1 MKWIHIPINFP
12 SFQDLVQQARDYMRR
27 NLVTVNKFPV
37 DSKYKYLDRTVT
49 RPWHILPSIQGFRI
63 VLSPNDWLLTLFGLK
78 KRFPNRMTFDTWKN
92 DDSNGYIEY
101 MFERLSKE
109 VTLKK
114 FNEAAATL
122 WILMNSS
129 AYQAC
134 ALNHVS
140 KNWHRKLPIN
150 QVLHVMKEVKRL
162 VKSKETRLK
171 YARVYLQEK
180 NKLRPLGV
188 PALSWRVY
196 LHMYNNCIVQW
207 RLCTEGNK
215 QHGYLPGRGL
225 ITAWREITKRLN
237 SPHIFE
243 ADFKGFFNNVT
254 HKGLHKVL
262 TEELGFP
269 ISEANW
275 IKEVNKSPVKLTK
288 EDKIPEPDRAI
299 IFDTKGVLTDNAK
312 DNQFEFNDRLVK
324 GWEGRIPGEK
334 LIIGKEADLRG
345 LKTPDPNSILTM
357 FQGMATLTPI
367 PDARQGDINA
377 LSSGFHPDDKKA
389 GDDFYERAALYRK
402 TATRETIAMSWGISP
417 DRPSVQWL
425 EKDKGVPQG
434 APTSC
439 SLATLALRS
448 LESKYDVI
456 IYADDIIYFP
466 TTAKC
471 NPLKDLE
478 DTFYGI
484 EVNHEKS
491 KWLKQNGVWL
501 VESFKFLGIR
511 YFPESTRVVN
521 VSWFARL
528 TLQGITTTTEIV
540 PPRFIAETRKGAN
553 LEFTDRE
560 SLLSYLAIA
569 RELLLDS
576 KYLQRRFKHYS
587 LEKWLITRF
596 SHWNK
601 LNNKAK
607 LLFGEA
613 IVIGGDIVSPD
624 YYYSLSGIIKR
635 WLQKEKGVLH
645 YENPL
650 TGYLLSRMHSNS
662 WFINTKQDFTLTYCK
677 NSWIATAWERYSLQW
692 IVPRSRLNVFT
703 ASSFAIHD
711 LIDYLSRGSIRRR
724 KRKPIIRK
732 VYSKTKSPSWVLE
745 VLKMKKDLNL
755 TSFKDNVPF
764 NAPVSSRS
772 PDALKSVHLDIIR
785 PILLLFI
792 SLDLIIGFPLMS
804 FLYLWSSRRTRII
817 VSAEMKD
824 H

>member
-1 MKWIHIPINFP
+1 M
-12 SFQDLVQQARDYMRR
+12 V
-27 NLVTVNKFPV
+27 
-37 DSKYKYLDRTVT
+37 
-49 RPWHILPSIQGFRI
+49 
-63 VLSPNDWLLTLFGLK
+63 
-78 KRFPNRMTFDTWKN
+78 FDTWKN

-101 MFERLSKE
+101 MFGRISKE
-109 VTLKK
+109 VSQKK
-114 FNEAAATL
+114 FDEAAKTI
-122 WILMNSS
+122 WILMNSA
-129 AYQAC
+129 AYQCA
-134 ALNHVS
+134 ALNHVL
-140 KNWHRKLPIN
+140 KNWHRKLPLN
-150 QVLHVMKEVKRL
+150 QVIHVMKEVQRL
-162 VKSKETRLK
+162 VKNKETRLK

-180 NKLRPLGV
+180 DKLRPLGV
-188 PALSWRVY
+188 PAMSWRVY

-225 ITAWREITKRLN
+225 ITAWHEITKRLN
-237 SPHIFE
+237 SPNIYE

-275 IKEVNKSPVKLTK
+275 IKELNKSPVKLTK

-299 IFDTKGVLTDNAK
+299 IFDTKGVLTDNSK
-312 DNQFEFNDRLVK
+312 DNQLEFNDRLVK

-334 LIIGKEADLRG
+334 LIIGKPADLRN

-389 GDDFYERAALYRK
+389 GDDFYDRVAAYRK
-402 TATRETIAMSWGISP
+402 TATRETIAMSWGLSP
-417 DRPSVQWL
+417 DRPTVQWL

-448 LESKYDVI
+448 LESKLDVI

-466 TTAKC
+466 SKDDC
-471 NPLKDLE
+471 DPIKDLT

-484 EVNHEKS
+484 EVNIAKS
-491 KWLKQNGVWL
+491 KWLKRNGKWV

-511 YFPESTRVVN
+511 YFPERIEIVN
-521 VSWFARL
+521 LQWIARL
-528 TLQGITTTTEIV
+528 TLQGLTTYTMV
-540 PPRFIAETRKGAN
+540 KPAKFVAETRKGAN
-553 LEFTDRE
+553 LEFTDKE

-576 KYLQRRFKHYS
+576 KYLQKRFSHYS
-587 LEKWLITRF
+587 LEKWLLTRIT
-596 SHWNK
+596 HWSK
-601 LNNKAK
+601 LTNKAK

-613 IVIGGDIVSPD
+613 IVIGKDIVSPD
-624 YYYSLSGIIKR
+624 YYYSLNSIIRR
-635 WLQKEKGVLH
+635 WLMKEKGVLH
-645 YENPL
+645 YKNPL
-650 TGYLLSRMHSNS
+650 TGYLLSRMQSNTWHIS
-662 WFINTKQDFTLTYCK
+662 NKQDFTLTYNS
-677 NSWIATAWERYSLQW
+677 NSWVATCWNRYSLEW

-711 LIDYLSRGSIRRR
+711 LINYLTRESTRR
-724 KRKPIIRK
+724 KRRRPIIRK
-732 VYSKTKSPSWVLE
+732 VYSKAKSPSWVIE
-745 VLKMKKDLNL
+745 VLKLREDLNL
-755 TSFKDNVPF
+755 NTFKDNVPF
-764 NAPVSSRS
+764 DSPVSTRAPEASKR
-772 PDALKSVHLDIIR
+772 VHLDVIR
-785 PILLLFI
+785 PIIALFI
-792 SLDLIIGFPLMS
+792 ILDIFIGFPITTS
-804 FLYLWSSRRTRII
+804 IYLWASRNSRII
-817 VSAEMKD
+817 VSAAM
-824 H
+824 

>member
-1 MKWIHIPINFP
+1 MKWINIPINFP
-12 SFQDLVQQARDYMRR
+12 SFHDLVQQARDYLRR
-27 NLVTVNKFPV
+27 NLATVNKFPV
-37 DSKYKYLDRTVT
+37 KSKYKYLDRSIK

-63 VLSPNDWLLTLFGLK
+63 ELSPNDWLLTLFGLK
-78 KRFPNRMTFDTWKN
+78 KRFPNRTTFDTWKN

-101 MFERLSKE
+101 MFNRITKE

-114 FNEAAATL
+114 FDEAAKTI
-122 WILMNSS
+122 WILMSS
-129 AYQAC
+129 PAYQGS
-134 ALNHVS
+134 ALNHVL

-150 QVLHVMKEVKRL
+150 QVLHVMKEVRKL

-180 NKLRPLGV
+180 DKLRPLGV
-188 PALSWRVY
+188 PAMSWRIY

-225 ITAWREITKRLN
+225 ITAWQEITKRLN
-237 SPHIFE
+237 APHIFE

-275 IKEVNKSPVKLTK
+275 IKELNKSPVKLTK

-334 LIIGKEADLRG
+334 LIIGKPADLRG

-367 PDARQGDINA
+367 PDARQGDINS

-389 GDDFYERAALYRK
+389 GDDFYERVAAYRS
-402 TATRETIAMSWGISP
+402 TATRETIAMSWGLSP
-417 DRPSVQWL
+417 DRPTVQWL
-425 EKDKGVPQG
+425 EKENGVPQG

-448 LESKYDVI
+448 LESKYDVV

-466 TTAKC
+466 TSDTC
-471 NPLKDLE
+471 DPVKDLA
-478 DTFYGI
+478 DSFYGI
-484 EVNHEKS
+484 EVNVKKS
-491 KWLKQNGVWL
+491 KWLKRNGKWV

-511 YFPESTRVVN
+511 YFPESIKVAN
-521 VSWFARL
+521 LSWYARL
-528 TLQGITTTTEIV
+528 TLQSITRTVEVV
-540 PPRFIAETRKGAN
+540 PPRFVAETRKGAN
-553 LEFTDRE
+553 LEFTDKE

-576 KYLQRRFKHYS
+576 KYLQKRFSHYS
-587 LEKWLITRF
+587 LEKWLLTRISF
-596 SHWNK
+596 WSK
-601 LNNKAK
+601 LGNKAK

-613 IVIGGDIVSPD
+613 ILIGNDIVSPD
-624 YYYSLSGIIKR
+624 YYYSLNEIIKR
-635 WLQKEKGVLH
+635 WLMKEKGVLH
-645 YENPL
+645 YKNPL
-650 TGYLLSRMHSNS
+650 TGYFLSRMQSNTWHIS
-662 WFINTKQDFTLTYCK
+662 HKQDFTLTYCK
-677 NSWIATAWERYSLQW
+677 NSWIATAWDRYSLEW

-711 LIDYLSRGSIRRR
+711 LIVFLTTGTTRRR
-724 KRKPIIRK
+724 RRKPIIRK
-732 VYSKTKSPSWVLE
+732 VYSKAKSPNWAIEILN
-745 VLKMKKDLNL
+745 LKSDLNL
-755 TSFKDNVPF
+755 NSFKDNVPF
-764 NAPVSSRS
+764 KAPDSLRS
-772 PDALKSVHLDIIR
+772 PVALKEVRWDIIR
-785 PILLLFI
+785 PVLLLTV
-792 SLDLIIGFPLMS
+792 SLDVIIGFPIITLA
-804 FLYLWSSRRTRII
+804 YLWSSRNVRIV
-817 VSAEMKD
+817 VSAAMNNP
-824 H
+824 